1 MPLFPSLTLAFSS
14 SHIPCNTWALDTL
27 SPPKADTSATSTYSM
42 KGSPVITTIISCIIM
57 LGMYLCMH
65 FMMGKPAPTEP
76 TEVKE
81 PLVRRD
87 SQVAYADI
95 AFSSPPKQFTITNPL
110 TDEVILKLD
119 DVTDLE
125 WSGDLNIPK
134 DTESLELRVD
144 ATWEKHSG
152 HQFIYI
158 VLSTDE
164 QDATSTLKSTTN
176 IQDTATFHWR

>member
-1 MPLFPSLTLAFSS
+1 
-14 SHIPCNTWALDTL
+14 
-27 SPPKADTSATSTYSM
+27 M

-65 FMMGKPAPTEP
+65 FMMGKPALTEP
-76 TEVKE
+76 IEAEE

-95 AFSSPPKQFTITNPL
+95 YFSSPPQQFIITNPL

-119 DVTDLE
+119 DVADLE

-134 DTESLELRVD
+134 DTESLELKVD
-144 ATWEKHSG
+144 ATWERHSG
-152 HQFIYI
+152 HQIIYI
-158 VLSTDE
+158 ELSVGE
-164 QDATSTLKSTTN
+164 LEATGTLKSTKD
-176 IQDTATFHWR
+176 IEDTATFYWR